1 MVVPYAA
8 SGTKASIPKR
18 AKVEDAESKVVKP
31 MSSKCEITQING
43 NYQESLVTYF
53 GLLALLLDPKILQ
66 SAGFFSGCPAVFLEC
81 FVPEIPSCLA
91 WHCSTSFCVQ

>member
-53 GLLALLLDPKILQ
+53 GFLCLIPKSCSLLD
-66 SAGFFSGCPAVFLEC
+66 FSVDVLRHFWNTLFQKSQAALPGTV
-81 FVPEIPSCLA
+81 VQ
-91 WHCSTSFCVQ
+91 SFCVRQ